1 MATADTAS
9 QRRPVRAVGL
19 VVHGGRAAAR
29 TTAEETAARLTAAG
43 VTVAAC
49 ADDTWSQRH
58 AEPRP
63 AETLAKGV
71 DLIIVLGGDGTF
83 LRAAWLARDEGVP
96 LLGVNLGRLGF
107 FSEMERDELPGAVD
121 ELVAGQW
128 QVEERMTLTVTIRD
142 HEGRVT
148 ASSWALNEAS
158 VERQLPQRLV
168 VLDVRI
174 GDTPFAQLPADAVIL
189 ATPTGSTAYAFSA
202 GGPIVSPQIDAIL
215 LRPVASHSLFDRT
228 VVIDPDEPL
237 SVAPAERAQCL
248 VSLDGRETLEVP
260 VGGRVEVSRGVV
272 PVRLARLR
280 PFDFYQRVR
289 AKFNLG

>member
-1 MATADTAS
+1 MPSVEPTQDERG
-9 QRRPVRAVGL
+9 QRAIGL
-19 VVHGGRAAAR
+19 VVHGGREAAR
-29 TTAEETAARLTAAG
+29 RSAEEAAERLRACGA
-43 VTVAAC
+43 TVVAC

-58 AEPRP
+58 AEARS
-63 AETLAKGV
+63 AATFAKGL

-107 FSEMERDELPGAVD
+107 FSELEREDLPEAI
-121 ELVAGQW
+121 ERLVAGRW
-128 QVEERMTLTVTIRD
+128 QVEERMTLTVTVRD
-142 HEGRVT
+142 EAGQRT
-148 ASSWALNEAS
+148 ATSWALNEAS

-168 VLDVRI
+168 VLDVRV
-174 GDTPFAQLPADAVIL
+174 GSTTFAQLPADAVIL

-202 GGPIVSPQIDAIL
+202 GGPIVSPRIAAIL

-228 VVIDPDEPL
+228 VLIDPDEPL
-237 SVAPAERAQCL
+237 SVAPAERARCL

-260 VGGRVEVSRGVV
+260 VGGHVEVSRGAV
-272 PVRLARLR
+272 PVRLARLA